1 MDTKPGQWPPTNSL
15 KHERNMKEKAK
26 KKNGKQMGLEN
37 CIANKGQLTLHKW
50 ILGVMLKSNP

>member
-37 CIANKGQLTLHKW
+37 CIANKGQLTLHKRAR
-50 ILGVMLKSNP
+50 V